1 MVISIGGASRADQ
14 FWKMRI
20 SGITDNG
27 KHFFRTPGTRKK
39 YHERVSTI
47 ADNRKEAILVTST
60 TRFGKM

>member
-1 MVISIGGASRADQ
+1 MGNISSEHQ
-14 FWKMRI
+14 EQE
-20 SGITDNG
+20 
-27 KHFFRTPGTRKK
+27 KK